1 MKNLVDIYEKLSVD
15 DISIEES
22 SKYILIP
29 HGEFYVKMS
38 SNRDYADKSFDN
50 CPFAFL
56 WIIDENDLVDL
67 EQKFYK
73 YSHYLFAAPSELS
86 VEEIQKILKT
96 ITFKSQFDK
105 NDFTEIKEKE
115 LFNLIKRL
123 KDKK

>member
-29 HGEFYVKMS
+29 HEEFYVKMS
-38 SNRDYADKSFDN
+38 SNRDYIDKSFDY
-50 CPFAFL
+50 CPYAFL

-73 YSHYLFAAPSELS
+73 YSYYLFAAPPELS
-86 VEEIQKILKT
+86 VEKIQKILKT

-105 NDFTEIKEKE
+105 NDFTEMKEKE

-123 KDKK
+123 KDK

>member
-1 MKNLVDIYEKLSVD
+1 MKNLVDILEKLSVD

-29 HGEFYVKMS
+29 HDEFYVKMS
-38 SNRDYADKSFDN
+38 SNRDYTDKSFDY
-50 CPFAFL
+50 CPYAFL

-73 YSHYLFAAPSELS
+73 YSYYLFAAPPELS
-86 VEEIQKILKT
+86 VEKIQKKLET
-96 ITFKSQFDK
+96 ITFKSQF
-105 NDFTEIKEKE
+105 NERDFTEIKEKE

-123 KDKK
+123 KDK